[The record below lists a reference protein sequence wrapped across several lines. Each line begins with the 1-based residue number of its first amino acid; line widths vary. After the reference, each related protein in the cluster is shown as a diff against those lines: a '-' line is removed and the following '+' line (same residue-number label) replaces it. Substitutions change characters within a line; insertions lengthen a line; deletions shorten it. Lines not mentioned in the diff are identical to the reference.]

1 MSDLRYQDIN
11 AQTIDGWVAEGWEWG
26 RPIDHATYKRACAG
40 DWHILLTPTIP
51 VPPTWWPAL
60 EGAQVLGLASGGG
73 QQMPILTAAG
83 AHCTVLDYS
92 EAQLANEREVAERE
106 GYHITIVRADMTQ
119 PLPFPDQSF
128 DVVVNPVSLC
138 YVREVEPI
146 WHEVARVLKPKG
158 VLLTG
163 LDTGFNYVV
172 DDDERQIVRGLPFDP
187 IQNPSVMEGHD
198 VREWGMQFSHT
209 TGELLSGM
217 LRAGLVIDDL
227 FDDVNGEGH
236 LSELGIPT
244 MLAVR
249 AHKA

>member
-1 MSDLRYQDIN
+1 MSNLRYQDIN
-11 AQTIDGWVAEGWEWG
+11 AQTIDGWVAEGWGWSK
-26 RPIDHATYKRACAG
+26 PIDHATYERACAG
-40 DWHILLTPTIP
+40 DWRILLTPTVP
-51 VPPTWWPAL
+51 VPASWWPEL
-60 EGAQVLGLASGGG
+60 KGAQVLGLASGGG
-73 QQMPILTAAG
+73 QQMPVLTAAG

-92 EAQLANEREVAERE
+92 EAQLANERAVAERE

-158 VLLTG
+158 ALLSG

-172 DDDERQIVRGLPFDP
+172 DDGERQIVRGLPFDP
-187 IQNPSVMEGHD
+187 IQNPNVMDGLD

>member
-1 MSDLRYQDIN
+1 MSNMRYQDIN

-26 RPIDHATYKRACAG
+26 KPIDHATYEHACAG
-40 DWHILLTPTIP
+40 EWHILLTPTIP
-51 VPPTWWPAL
+51 IPTSWWPDL
-60 EGAQVLGLASGGG
+60 KGAQVLGLASGGG

-92 EAQLANEREVAERE
+92 EAQLASEREVATRE
-106 GYHITIVRADMTQ
+106 GYNITVIHADMTQ
-119 PLPFPDQSF
+119 PLPFPSQSF

-146 WHEVARVLKPKG
+146 WHEVARVLKPG
-158 VLLTG
+158 GALLAG

-172 DDDERQIVRGLPFDP
+172 DDDERRIVRGLPFDP
-187 IQNPSVMEGHD
+187 VGNPSVMDDLD

-209 TGELLSGM
+209 TGELLGGM

-227 FDDVNGEGH
+227 FDDVNSEGR
-236 LSELGIPT
+236 LSDLGIPT